1 MFLHV
6 WSIVLKSLLPSVHHL
21 WTEISSPRSKAL
33 FFHPPGVLFSLSV
46 FFEVVFLQ
54 ELKTE
59 KRAPFN
65 LSLIFFFIGL
75 QCSKQ
80 IFTQHSLWGGSWT
93 WNKRKLPILSH
104 SSRSLRPVFTDLFRY
119 LTCLL
124 TVIESGFQTCQKFKV
139 HVFIVTICHL
149 DLFH

>member
-21 WTEISSPRSKAL
+21 WTEISSPRSKTL

-104 SSRSLRPVFTDLFRY
+104 SSRSSTSFQIFKLFADCQVSLY
-119 LTCLL
+119 SN
-124 TVIESGFQTCQKFKV
+124 ISGVQSRFIYCYQKLNVKE
-139 HVFIVTICHL
+139 
-149 DLFH
+149 